1 MSEINIPDKISETI
15 TNMIKK
21 GNFFEKIKKIEK
33 LVYGCGLLVVV
44 FGSSII
50 VNSFYNSKLLINS
63 SDEQEKLEII
73 IHKQSANLQRLHYKV
88 DKLIEFNT
96 HLIKLLFE
104 QNRSEI
110 NNDETICL
118 KSTVSSLTYDLD
130 MDLNLDLNLDINDR
144 EELYEDGVLVNSYE
158 K

>member
-1 MSEINIPDKISETI
+1 MSEINIQEKITETI
-15 TNMIKK
+15 TNIIKK

-33 LVYGCGLLVVV
+33 LVYGCGLLVVI

-50 VNSFYNSKLLINS
+50 VNNFYNSKLLIKNN
-63 SDEQEKLEII
+63 DEQEKLEII

-104 QNRSEI
+104 QNRSEL
-110 NNDETICL
+110 NNDDTICL
-118 KSTVSSLTYDLD
+118 KSTVSSLTCD
-130 MDLNLDLNLDINDR
+130 LDINDR
-144 EELYEDGVLVNSYE
+144 EELYEDTVLVNNYE

>member
-33 LVYGCGLLVVV
+33 LVYGCGLLVVI

-50 VNSFYNSKLLINS
+50 VNNFYNSKLLIKNN
-63 SDEQEKLEII
+63 DEQETLEIV

-96 HLIKLLFE
+96 HLLKLLFE
-104 QNRSEI
+104 QNGSELN
-110 NNDETICL
+110 NNDTNCL
-118 KSTVSSLTYDLD
+118 KSTVSSLTCDLIMD
-130 MDLNLDLNLDINDR
+130 MDDN
-144 EELYEDGVLVNSYE
+144 EELDEDSRRVNNYE

>member
-50 VNSFYNSKLLINS
+50 VNNFYNSKLLIKNN
-63 SDEQEKLEII
+63 DEQETLEIV

-96 HLIKLLFE
+96 HLLKLLFE
-104 QNRSEI
+104 QNGSEL
-110 NNDETICL
+110 NNDDTNCL
-118 KSTVSSLTYDLD
+118 KSTVSSLTCDLIMD
-130 MDLNLDLNLDINDR
+130 MDDN
-144 EELYEDGVLVNSYE
+144 EELDEDSRRVNNYE

>member
-50 VNSFYNSKLLINS
+50 VNNFYNSKLLIKNN
-63 SDEQEKLEII
+63 DEQETLEIV

-96 HLIKLLFE
+96 YLLKLLFE
-104 QNRSEI
+104 QNGSEL
-110 NNDETICL
+110 NNDDTNCL
-118 KSTVSSLTYDLD
+118 KSTVSSLTCDLIMD
-130 MDLNLDLNLDINDR
+130 MDDN
-144 EELYEDGVLVNSYE
+144 EELDEDSRRVNNYE